1 MIHNFMNFQIV
12 TLGYSLILQKQQ
24 EGNVIFKSLSKNS
37 FTNSNTQSM
46 FIKHKTETWFVF
58 SSVNGNAYC
67 H

>member
-1 MIHNFMNFQIV
+1 MLHDFMNFYNV
-12 TLGYSLILQKQQ
+12 ALGYSLILQKQQ

>member
-24 EGNVIFKSLSKNS
+24 EGNLIFKSLSKKS

-58 SSVNGNAYC
+58 SSG
-67 H
+67 

>member
-1 MIHNFMNFQIV
+1 MNFQIV
-12 TLGYSLILQKQQ
+12 TLGYSLKLQKQK
-24 EGNVIFKSLSKNS
+24 EGNLIFKYLSKKS

-46 FIKHKTETWFVF
+46 FIKNKTEPWFVF

>member
-58 SSVNGNAYC
+58 SSG
-67 H
+67 

>member
-1 MIHNFMNFQIV
+1 MNFQIV

-58 SSVNGNAYC
+58 SSG
-67 H
+67 

>member
-1 MIHNFMNFQIV
+1 MNFQIV